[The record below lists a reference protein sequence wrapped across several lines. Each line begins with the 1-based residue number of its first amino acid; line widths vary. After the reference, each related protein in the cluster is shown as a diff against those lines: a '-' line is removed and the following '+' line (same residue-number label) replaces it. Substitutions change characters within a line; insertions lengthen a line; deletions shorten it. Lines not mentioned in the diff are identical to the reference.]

1 MFRYVLGF
9 ILAVV
14 IITAG
19 IVAIVILYDEETLAS
34 RPADAEEA
42 ASRGTESK
50 QLAPEPTRATSP
62 ASPTPAPTV
71 LPLPTLPPLPKATPY
86 PAGDPELYG
95 AIWRGTR
102 DAESLQALVNEGREV
117 NASND
122 QGDPFLY
129 TAIWRAS
136 PEKVQIL
143 VDAGA
148 DVNARDS
155 DNDPPVRIAPKCCGF
170 SSRRCGCQRAR
181 QR

>member
-19 IVAIVILYDEETLAS
+19 IVAIVAFSTKRKLRHRAPWTL
-34 RPADAEEA
+34 EEA
-42 ASRGTESK
+42 ANRGTESK
-50 QLAPEPTRATSP
+50 QLAPEPTRGTPP

-95 AIWRGTR
+95 AIWRGTS
-102 DAESLQALVNEGREV
+102 DAERLQALVNEGREV

-136 PEKVQIL
+136 PGEST
-143 VDAGA
+143 DT
-148 DVNARDS
+148 
-155 DNDPPVRIAPKCCGF
+155 CG
-170 SSRRCGCQRAR
+170 RRCGCKRAR
-181 QR
+181 